1 MQYAIPD
8 QGAWG
13 EKNNYEIFVK
23 GGPDIASKNVKIPRG
38 MLEYVAG
45 MAGKVI
51 AGIADDTKTRI
62 MIKKPEM
69 GAKEVIITITGKRDG
84 INQAT
89 FIMANIVKSNMH
101 RLNLSSVAKTTDK
114 DKDKDKK

>member
-1 MQYAIPD
+1 MS
-8 QGAWG
+8 G

-23 GGPDIASKNVKIPRG
+23 GGPNIASKNVKIPRG

-45 MAGKVI
+45 MAGKVVSS
-51 AGIADDTKTRI
+51 IADDTGTRI

-69 GAKEVIITITGKRDG
+69 GAKDVIITVTGKKEG
-84 INQAT
+84 LSQAT

-101 RLNLSSVAKTTDK
+101 RLNLSSTSAAEKEK
-114 DKDKDKK
+114 DEKEKKK

>member
-1 MQYAIPD
+1 
-8 QGAWG
+8 
-13 EKNNYEIFVK
+13 
-23 GGPDIASKNVKIPRG
+23 

-51 AGIADDTKTRI
+51 SGIADDTKTRI